1 MIGAFNTMG
10 NGRKKFSRRRDSDPH
25 LYDHVSVH
33 TGCEGYV
40 TVIFAMILLTVISVI
55 LSSIEAVRIS
65 SVRMR
70 TEAACAIASEAFLSQ
85 FQPQVQARYGLFL
98 LERDGYDDAFLKQFI
113 EKNCNSSDSQ
123 STGIHWTDAS
133 LSSVA
138 IIDERKLSSDD
149 FKYFEAQICDYM
161 KITTGAQY
169 AQAALNKLTGF
180 SSQNLDQQKDRLST
194 QLTTTGSSSDRQK
207 AEAEAAAKDD
217 PGSDA
222 NKQTSQS
229 GTQPPQVKDPRKN
242 ITQLLRYPIL
252 TLLMDGNLST
262 ATLDMSS
269 LSEIT
274 ASEKNVSQIS
284 GFLQYRDVS
293 DNLKGSGLGLVDQI
307 SSKGQELLVDSYIL
321 DYLKNASTPE
331 KKSGTCFKK
340 DDATG
345 TYGTSASEG
354 LSRCEINGS
363 SALQYEVEY
372 ILSGNAKDARN
383 LENTVNRLALIR
395 MLLNLSYLYG
405 DQANTAAVRSVATA
419 LAAALLMPFLEEI
432 FYILILA
439 AWAYGEAL
447 IDCRHLLEGGK
458 VPLMKDASTWNLS
471 LNQLTQLQSTQVS
484 NGSDGGDNQKGLS
497 YEDYLRLL
505 LLGVSREKKYIRLM
519 NIIEANIHLESG
531 CESFSMG
538 QCVLGITLCADF
550 EFFPIF
556 AANPFSSG
564 RYEHHVLKSAAY

>member
-1 MIGAFNTMG
+1 MGALYTMD
-10 NGRKKFSRRRDSDPH
+10 NRRKKRSCCKDHSPYPH
-25 LYDHVSVH
+25 NPVPTHID
-33 TGCEGYV
+33 GDGYV

-85 FQPQVQARYGLFL
+85 YQPQVQARYGLFL

-113 EKNCNSSDSQ
+113 EKNCNSTDHQ
-123 STGIHWTDAS
+123 SAGIRWTDAS

-138 IIDERKLSSDD
+138 IIDERNLSSDD

-161 KITTGAQY
+161 KITKGTEY
-169 AQAALNKLTGF
+169 AQAALSKLTGF
-180 SSQNLDQQKDRLST
+180 SSQNLNRQKDRLST

-207 AEAEAAAKDD
+207 AEAEAAAKDNPD
-217 PGSDA
+217 SDA
-222 NKQTSQS
+222 HKQTSQS
-229 GTQPPQVKDPRKN
+229 STEQPQVKDPRKN

-252 TLLMDGNLST
+252 TLLMDGKLST
-262 ATLDMSS
+262 ASLDMSS

-274 ASEKNVSQIS
+274 AAEKNVSQIG
-284 GFLQYRDVS
+284 GFLQYQDVS
-293 DNLKGSGLGLVDQI
+293 DNLSGSELGLVDQI
-307 SSKGQELLVDSYIL
+307 WSKGQELLVDSYIL

-345 TYGTSASEG
+345 EYGTSSTGG
-354 LSRCEINGS
+354 LQRCQINGS

-395 MLLNLSYLYG
+395 MLLNLSYLYQ
-405 DQANTAAVRSVATA
+405 DQAKTAAVRSVATA
-419 LAAALLMPFLEEI
+419 LSAALLMPFLEEI

-471 LNQLTQLQSTQVS
+471 LNQLSQLQSTQVS
-484 NGSDGGDNQKGLS
+484 SGSESNGDQKGLS

-556 AANPFSSG
+556 AANPFSDG
-564 RYEHHVLKSAAY
+564 RYEHHVLKSIAY

>member
-1 MIGAFNTMG
+1 MG
-10 NGRKKFSRRRDSDPH
+10 YRHKKHGHRGDSHTFLHD
-25 LYDHVSVH
+25 YVSVD
-33 TGCEGYV
+33 TDCDGYV

-70 TEAACAIASEAFLSQ
+70 TEAACAIACEAFLSQ
-85 FQPQVQARYGLFL
+85 YQPQVQARYGLFL

-113 EKNCNSSDSQ
+113 EKNCGSSDKQ
-123 STGIHWTDAS
+123 STGIHWTDAA
-133 LSSVA
+133 LSSTA
-138 IIDERKLSSDD
+138 IIDERNLSSND

-161 KITTGAQY
+161 KITKGAEY
-169 AQAALNKLTGF
+169 ARAALNKLTGF
-180 SSQNLDQQKDRLST
+180 SSQNLDQQKDRLSA
-194 QLTTTGSSSDRQK
+194 QLANTGSSSDRQK
-207 AEAEAAAKDD
+207 AEAEAAAKDN
-217 PGSDA
+217 PITDA
-222 NKQTSQS
+222 DKQTSQND
-229 GTQPPQVKDPRKN
+229 TDKPQVKDPRKN

-252 TLLMDGNLST
+252 TLLMDGELST
-262 ATLDMSS
+262 AALDMSS

-274 ASEKNVSQIS
+274 SSEKNVSQIN

-293 DNLKGSGLGLVDQI
+293 DNLKNSDLGLVNQI
-307 SSKGQELLVDSYIL
+307 ESKGQELLVDSYIL
-321 DYLKNASTPE
+321 DFLKNASVPG
-331 KKSGTCFKK
+331 KRSGTCFVK
-340 DDATG
+340 DEATG
-345 TYGTSASEG
+345 EYSTSDTQG
-354 LSRCEINGS
+354 LQRYEITGS

-395 MLLNLSYLYG
+395 MLLNLSYLYQ
-405 DQANTAAVRSVATA
+405 DHTKTAAVRSVAAA

-447 IDCRHLLEGGK
+447 IDCRHLLNGGK
-458 VPLMKDASTWNLS
+458 VPLMKDSSTWSLS
-471 LNQLTQLQSTQVS
+471 LNQLSQLQSTQVS
-484 NGSDGGDNQKGLS
+484 SGSESSDDQKGLS

-550 EFFPIF
+550 EFFPVF
-556 AANPFSSG
+556 AANPFSDG
-564 RYEHHVLKSAAY
+564 KYEHHVLKSAAY